1 MNQGGTI
8 DIGVIIGI
16 VAVIIFWT
24 SIKVIQQG
32 EEALVARLG
41 RYQRKL
47 NPGLNFIIPIA
58 ESIVCRRSI
67 KEQVL
72 DIPPQEC
79 ITKDNVKLTA
89 DAVVYWRIVDLV
101 KAHYKVENLV
111 DAMTN
116 LVRTQIR
123 NEIGNLELDQTFT
136 ARAQVNEVLLRD
148 LDEAT
153 DPWGVKITRVELR
166 DILPAKAVQDSME
179 LQMTAERRKRAAILT
194 SEGERESA
202 INVAKGK
209 ADAQLLEAEASKKA
223 MVLAAEGQQQAR
235 ILKAEAERQERVL
248 QSLGTAEAIKIL
260 MEASQNSISAE
271 TALQYILSLNYMQ
284 MGTTIGSSSSSKVI
298 FLDPNSI
305 PAAIE
310 GIKAIISDKM
320 TMETQVAWR
329 EIEDK

>member
-1 MNQGGTI
+1 MNPLI
-8 DIGVIIGI
+8 FIGI
-16 VAVIIFWT
+16 VAVIAGFN
-24 SIKVIQQG
+24 SIKVIEQG
-32 EEALVARLG
+32 EEALVAG
-41 RYQRKL
+41 FGKYKRKL
-47 NPGLNFIIPIA
+47 SPGLNFITPVVD
-58 ESIVCRRSI
+58 SIVCRKSV

-79 ITKDNVKLTA
+79 ITRDNVKLTA
-89 DAVVYWRIVDLV
+89 DAVVYWRIVDMV
-101 KAHYKVENLV
+101 KAHYRVENLV

-153 DPWGVKITRVELR
+153 DPWGVKVTRVELR

-179 LQMTAERRKRAAILT
+179 LQMTAERKKRATILT
-194 SEGERESA
+194 SEGEREAA
-202 INVAKGK
+202 INVARGK
-209 ADAQLLEAEASKKA
+209 ADAQLLDAEASKKS
-223 MVLAAEGQQQAR
+223 VILAAEGQQQAR
-235 ILKAEAERQERVL
+235 VLRAEAERQERVL

-260 MEASQNSISAE
+260 MEASNNTISAE
-271 TALQYILSLNYMQ
+271 SALQYMLSLNYMQ

-310 GIKAIISDKM
+310 GIKAIISDRVQTDTQM
-320 TMETQVAWR
+320 TWR
-329 EIEDK
+329 ELELEQK

>member
-1 MNQGGTI
+1 MNGGI
-8 DIGVIIGI
+8 ALAII
-16 VAVIIFWT
+16 AVIAWFN
-24 SIKVIQQG
+24 SVKVIQQG
-32 EEALVARLG
+32 EEALVATFG
-41 RYQRKL
+41 KYKRKL
-47 NPGLNFIIPIA
+47 NPGLNFIVPVVD
-58 ESIVCRRSI
+58 SIVCRRSI

-89 DAVVYWRIVDLV
+89 DAVVYWRIVDMV
-101 KAHYKVENLV
+101 KAYYKVENLV
-111 DAMTN
+111 EAMTN

-136 ARAQVNEVLLRD
+136 ARAKINEVLLRD

-202 INVAKGK
+202 INVARGK
-209 ADAQLLEAEASKKA
+209 ADAQLLEAEASKKS
-223 MVLAAEGQQQAR
+223 VILAAEGQQQAR
-235 ILKAEAERQERVL
+235 ILRAEAERQERVL

-260 MEASQNSISAE
+260 MEASHNSLSAE
-271 TALQYILSLNYMQ
+271 SALQYILALNYMQ
-284 MGTTIGSSSSSKVI
+284 MGTTIGSSNSSKVI
-298 FLDPNSI
+298 FLDPNTI
-305 PAAIE
+305 PATIE
-310 GIKAIISDKM
+310 GIKSIISDRPH
-320 TMETQVAWR
+320 TQMAWR
-329 EIEDK
+329 ELELEEK

>member
-1 MNQGGTI
+1 MNPTI
-8 DIGVIIGI
+8 IFAII
-16 VAVIIFWT
+16 AVITGFN
-24 SIKVIQQG
+24 SIKIIQQG
-32 EEALVARLG
+32 EEALLAG
-41 RYQRKL
+41 FGKYKRKL
-47 NPGLNFIIPIA
+47 NPGVNFIIPVVD
-58 ESIVCRRSI
+58 SIVCRRSV

-89 DAVVYWRIVDLV
+89 DAVVYWRIVDMV

-202 INVAKGK
+202 INVARGK
-209 ADAQLLEAEASKKA
+209 ADAQLLDAEASKKA
-223 MVLAAEGQQQAR
+223 VILAAEGQQQAR

-260 MEASQNSISAE
+260 MEASHNTISAE
-271 TALQYILSLNYMQ
+271 SALEYILALNYMQ
-284 MGTTIGSSSSSKVI
+284 MGATIGSSSSSKVI

-310 GIKAIISDKM
+310 GIKAIISDKV

>member
-1 MNQGGTI
+1 MNPA
-8 DIGVIIGI
+8 III
-16 VAVIIFWT
+16 AVIAIVTGFN

-32 EEALVARLG
+32 EEALVAG
-41 RYQRKL
+41 FGKYKRKL
-47 NPGLNFIIPIA
+47 NPGLNFILPVVD
-58 ESIVCRRSI
+58 SIVCRRSI

-79 ITKDNVKLTA
+79 ITRDNVKLTA
-89 DAVVYWRIVDLV
+89 DAVVYWRIVDMV
-101 KAHYKVENLV
+101 KAHYRVENLV

-123 NEIGNLELDQTFT
+123 NEIGNLELDETFT

-202 INVAKGK
+202 INVARGK
-209 ADAQLLEAEASKKA
+209 ADAQLLDAEASKKS
-223 MVLAAEGQQQAR
+223 VILAAEGQQQAR
-235 ILKAEAERQERVL
+235 ILRAEAERQERVL

-260 MEASQNSISAE
+260 MDASHNTISAE
-271 TALQYILSLNYMQ
+271 SALEYILALNYMQ

-305 PAAIE
+305 PAALE
-310 GIKAIISDKM
+310 GIKAIISDRVQ
-320 TMETQVAWR
+320 TDTQMAWR
-329 EIEDK
+329 ELELEDK